1 MNNSAD
7 NDCTAQADDA
17 LIPLVK
23 LEDSCSVSKTG

>member
-17 LIPLVK
+17 LIPPTK
-23 LEDSCSVSKTG
+23 LENLRSVSKTG